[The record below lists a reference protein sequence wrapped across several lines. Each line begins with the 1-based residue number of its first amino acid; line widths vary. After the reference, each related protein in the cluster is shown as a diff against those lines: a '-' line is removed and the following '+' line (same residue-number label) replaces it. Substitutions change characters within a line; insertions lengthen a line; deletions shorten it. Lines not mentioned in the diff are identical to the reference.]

1 MADTPEDFERRIA
14 ELRAAV
20 RRSLLS
26 GDRTRAESLRADLR
40 AAEHGWDEA
49 VGLSTGRR
57 PAGSLLPL
65 REQVQHALTLL
76 SVPAAPKLI
85 VEVHAAFLGSDG
97 GEITG
102 AQLTH
107 LRRDEERSFRSAPH
121 ARPYYLCSALTAEH
135 LTPVRGLL
143 AVSTWPMDRRI
154 VGPLSPRAHF
164 LTAAI
169 RIAEQAVGPAGQH
182 GPGARSDPRP
192 AVARLLWRFAVNI
205 PGALD
210 RSGALTPAALADAA
224 RTELAAQADADRA
237 HRAAGA
243 ALARSRLDSAGQ
255 LFGRRPEPAR
265 AADRADRADRAADRA
280 ADRGADRSAAP
291 VRTGATRSHPASR

>member
-20 RRSLLS
+20 RRSLRS
-26 GDRTRAESLRADLR
+26 GDRARAESLRAELR
-40 AAEHGWDEA
+40 AAEHGWDQA

-57 PAGSLLPL
+57 PGSLVPL

-85 VEVHAAFLGSDG
+85 VEVHTAFLGSG
-97 GEITG
+97 GAEITG

-107 LRRDEERSFRSAPH
+107 LRRDEERSFRSAPQ

-143 AVSTWPMDRRI
+143 AVSTWPLDRRM
-154 VGPLSPRAHF
+154 VGPLSPRVHF

-169 RIAEQAVGPAGQH
+169 RIAEQAAGPAGQRA
-182 GPGARSDPRP
+182 PGARSDPPP

-210 RSGALTPAALADAA
+210 RSGPLTPAALADAA
-224 RTELAAQADADRA
+224 RAELAAQADADRS

-243 ALARSRLDSAGQ
+243 ELARSRLDSAGQ
-255 LFGRRPEPAR
+255 LFGRRPEPGGR
-265 AADRADRADRAADRA
+265 
-280 ADRGADRSAAP
+280 ADRGAARVRFDAAP
-291 VRTGATRSHPASR
+291 SHPASR

>member
-26 GDRTRAESLRADLR
+26 GDRAGAESLRVELR
-40 AAEHGWDEA
+40 AAEDGWDCA

-57 PAGSLLPL
+57 PGRPAGSLVPL

-85 VEVHAAFLGSDG
+85 VEVHTAFLGSGG

-107 LRRDEERSFRSAPH
+107 LRRDEERSFRSAPQ

-143 AVSTWPMDRRI
+143 AVSSWPLDRRM
-154 VGPLSPRAHF
+154 VGPLSPRVHF

-169 RIAEQAVGPAGQH
+169 RIAEQAAGQRA
-182 GPGARSDPRP
+182 PGARTEPRP

-210 RSGALTPAALADAA
+210 RSGALSPAALADAA
-224 RTELAAQADADRA
+224 RAELAAQADADRTQ
-237 HRAAGA
+237 RAAGA
-243 ALARSRLDSAGQ
+243 ELARSRLDSAGQ
-255 LFGRRPEPAR
+255 LFGRRPEPAGR
-265 AADRADRADRAADRA
+265 AGPA
-280 ADRGADRSAAP
+280 AAP
-291 VRTGATRSHPASR
+291 GQTVAARSHPASR